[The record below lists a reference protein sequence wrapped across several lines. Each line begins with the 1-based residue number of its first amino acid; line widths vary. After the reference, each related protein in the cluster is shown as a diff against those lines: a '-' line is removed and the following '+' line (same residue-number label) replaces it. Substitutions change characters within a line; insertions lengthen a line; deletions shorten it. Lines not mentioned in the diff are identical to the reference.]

1 MKNFN
6 RNLAIFSLLAA
17 FAAGSASAQVN
28 KLTATTTNAVVAK
41 ADKTISVASATGI
54 TSGTINPLVAATQLF
69 VVDPGQITGEVMTVK
84 AVSGTTITVDRVFG
98 SASHVSGAMVLA
110 GLPQWFYKSN
120 PSGSCVT
127 ASTAVVP
134 WVNTLTGQQWLCSTS
149 TLSWIPGWGNPL
161 NQTNAQIASSTAYTV
176 PSGAATIASP
186 FLKTDTG
193 TNAATSFVMGVGWN
207 GQGFCVVPGGA
218 WTGTASSNIEKAF
231 TAVAN
236 RTLCFAWDATVS
248 AFTPSY

>member
-1 MKNFN
+1 MKKFKNIV
-6 RNLAIFSLLAA
+6 LLGLLAA
-17 FAAGSASAQVN
+17 FASFAQVN

-41 ADKTISVASATGI
+41 SDKTISVASATGI

-134 WVNTLTGQQWLCSTS
+134 WVNTLTGQQWICSTS

-161 NQTNAQIASSTAYTV
+161 NQMSAQVGSSTAYTV
-176 PSGAATIASP
+176 PAGAAIIASP
-186 FLKTDTG
+186 LITTDTG
-193 TNAATSFVMGVGWN
+193 TSAATSFSMGVGWN
-207 GQGFCVVPGGA
+207 SQGFCVIPGGA
-218 WTGTASSNIEKAF
+218 FTGTATNNIEKAF
-231 TAVAN
+231 TAVAD
-236 RTLCFAWDATVS
+236 RQLCFTWNSTS
-248 AFTPSY
+248 SKFSPSY